1 MQDSLLQESDTGTYT
16 ITTFNAAG
24 KGQATFQLKIKCM
37 PCLEACVNPIIY
49 YDLLAAPPKYSLE
62 TDYLEAEAGSS
73 PTLAFTVS
81 SDPPL
86 AEDTEHTLS
95 KSDGTKAT
103 KRFKVESN
111 CITFRKVRVEDS
123 GTYSISCCSE
133 EGEVGQATLELE
145 VTPPAPPTH
154 QPAHSH
160 GNTQT
165 GKG

>member
-1 MQDSLLQESDTGTYT
+1 MY
-16 ITTFNAAG
+16 IF
-24 KGQATFQLKIKCM
+24 
-37 PCLEACVNPIIY
+37 IIV
-49 YDLLAAPPKYSLE
+49 PPKYSLE

-73 PTLAFTVS
+73 PTLTFTVT

-103 KRFKVESN
+103 RFKVESN

-123 GTYSISCCSE
+123 GMYTISCCSE

-145 VTPPAPPTH
+145 VMHAAHPTH
-154 QPAHSH
+154 QPEHSH
-160 GNTQT
+160 GNTHN
-165 GKG
+165 GKRFLVY